1 MSKGDTTVHVDFE
14 VGGQSAA
21 KMTVMDVYRAQQ
33 ANASKVNEAARA
45 LAKEQGISFRDAK
58 NAIRGLLAEERR
70 ALNEEAAMK
79 KKADAQAEAEAASK
93 EKARLSLA
101 AQKSRALEQQ
111 FRDEERARKRVAEEA
126 IRDAKRVAREELREA
141 KRVAREKERDLKM
154 QESQRGAIG
163 SLLGRTA
170 WGAAMGVAGYAGVA
184 GVGNV
189 IRGAVDGI
197 NQFVDKRADLER
209 TAAPLM
215 ALGNNASNMKQVRS
229 EIINIGA
236 TLGRTNEEVVGFLE
250 SMDSISGSMSP
261 EKMAEVKKESMEL
274 AELFGTDLQ
283 TAMRLLAKTQ
293 ITYGDSF
300 DSMNQAQN
308 KMLLIQDKADVSFSE
323 MALRMPELMA
333 NAKPLGITF
342 DEVGAA
348 IMATTAALGSAENAF
363 TGTRNAIMIIQDA
376 EKEGIQLTG
385 TLSDKLS
392 QLYDIAMRGDQVLLE
407 LFKRDPLA
415 AGATMVAKR
424 NEIQAYIKDLEAMS
438 SAEDLAADKIA
449 QKFEDPVYS
458 ASRLRDFDKAIIEN
472 APNVAADLNINN
484 AMTRAMERFRA
495 GQVAGSVASGGMFG
509 VPTAFGLAAMFGND
523 SVVDE
528 GNRMR
533 LRKMPEDSLLRQNII
548 RDRVRYAYDQYQ
560 SDGTIDTRG
569 MTPEEIK
576 AANERSYFDVNAAYA
591 NQPSPERTAAREAD
605 IKSGIDESNQIL
617 KEIRD
622 RLQPRDF
629 LAVAKPGGGM
639 TNNTETR

>member
-215 ALGNNASNMKQVRS
+215 ALGDNASNMKQVRS

-376 EKEGIQLTG
+376 EKEGIRLTG

-392 QLYDIAMRGDQVLLE
+392 QLYDIAMKGDQVLLE

-495 GQVAGSVASGGMFG
+495 GQVAGSVVSGGMFG
-509 VPTAFGLAAMFGND
+509 AQTAFGLAALFGND

-533 LRKMPEDSLLRQNII
+533 LRMMPEDSLLRQNII